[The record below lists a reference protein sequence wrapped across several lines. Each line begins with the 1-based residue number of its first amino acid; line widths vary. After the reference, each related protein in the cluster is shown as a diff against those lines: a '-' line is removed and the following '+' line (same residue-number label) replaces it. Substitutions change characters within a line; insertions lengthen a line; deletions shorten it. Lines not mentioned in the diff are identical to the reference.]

1 MNIPPDAM
9 FQKGARLGEYRVE
22 GFLGR
27 GGMGEVYLAVST
39 VSGRSVAIKVLLPS
53 VMEKKP
59 DFAEEFLREGRV
71 ACRINHPS
79 VISVIDAGIDEATGV
94 CMLVMEY
101 IDGGTVQQ
109 MIDRH
114 EVIDWEWALVIALR
128 VSEALESAA
137 GLGIVHRDIKPEN
150 IMVTGSGDIK
160 LADLGIARCSD
171 SAEDGSGR
179 RRLIGTPAYASP
191 EQCADSSRVDARS
204 DIYSLGATLFEIL
217 TGELPFKGRTPI
229 EMVRQVLNA
238 PTPDPRSV
246 NPQIPPEVAALVMR
260 MMSRNP
266 EDRPQ
271 SAAELSGELRRLI
284 YGENSAPAGRK
295 TEKYREIAGKI
306 TEKCRKI
313 KDLYHKIVPDE
324 SAKKRGKWML
334 LLAGLLVVVAV
345 VPLPPP
351 EIQIP
356 ESPPEDPNLRIHAR
370 IKRKIEEAKKRIPLL
385 QQEVERAKK
394 LSVQPA
400 EALLLENLFYD
411 YNPAAVAEWLS
422 GGVKVAP
429 ERMTLEW
436 ICRVRPGLLPPD
448 AANARQCAALLDQN
462 GCVLPEKSVALLVH
476 SAALGTPEERN
487 FAYYALTMLALSERN
502 CGTLRRLGALLPE
515 LSSSIATR
523 EKEDTFLREDFE
535 RVKWLL
541 ETLPP
546 RA

>member
-284 YGENSAPAGRK
+284 YGENSAPVGGRYPVDD
-295 TEKYREIAGKI
+295 T
-306 TEKCRKI
+306 
-313 KDLYHKIVPDE
+313 DQ
-324 SAKKRGKWML
+324 RG
-334 LLAGLLVVVAV
+334 LAGTVGAQQPINRSARNGNRHIVQSRMAGIPFRHMLGMQKKVFHRRKNYL
-345 VPLPPP
+345 
-351 EIQIP
+351 QI
-356 ESPPEDPNLRIHAR
+356 
-370 IKRKIEEAKKRIPLL
+370 
-385 QQEVERAKK
+385 
-394 LSVQPA
+394 
-400 EALLLENLFYD
+400 
-411 YNPAAVAEWLS
+411 
-422 GGVKVAP
+422 
-429 ERMTLEW
+429 
-436 ICRVRPGLLPPD
+436 
-448 AANARQCAALLDQN
+448 
-462 GCVLPEKSVALLVH
+462 
-476 SAALGTPEERN
+476 
-487 FAYYALTMLALSERN
+487 
-502 CGTLRRLGALLPE
+502 
-515 LSSSIATR
+515 
-523 EKEDTFLREDFE
+523 
-535 RVKWLL
+535 
-541 ETLPP
+541 
-546 RA
+546 